1 MKKTI
6 LSIAII
12 FILSACSQ
20 STSDTDEAT
29 VHPKTSV
36 EITYVHAGSV
46 SDDLEL
52 FANTIYLKRNLV
64 TAPIPAFITKV
75 NVHLG
80 DRVKQGDILY
90 ELESKERRALGNQT
104 VKLDSTLTN
113 FGIIKVKAPAS
124 GIVSTLEKQQPGD
137 YALEG
142 TQLCTIAESSDL
154 AFQINVP
161 YEFTQYV
168 KQGKTCR
175 IILPDNSIHPA
186 TVSTPLT
193 SMNLLAQT
201 QSILAKAGDPLFLP
215 ENLIVKVLI
224 SKNAETTKQV
234 LPKSCVQSDEMMKE
248 FWVMKLVNDSTAV
261 KQPVTLGN
269 KNQSEV
275 EILTPQFNSTDKIV
289 LTGAYGLADTALVK
303 IINTKA
309 NAN

>member
-1 MKKTI
+1 MKKIISVITI
-6 LSIAII
+6 TLALCACRQNTGGNEQTAI
-12 FILSACSQ
+12 
-20 STSDTDEAT
+20 
-29 VHPKTSV
+29 PKTSV
-36 EITYVHAGSV
+36 EITYVHTGSV

-52 FANTIYLKRNLV
+52 FANTVYLKRNLV

-80 DRVKQGDILY
+80 DKVKQGDILY

-104 VKLDSTLTN
+104 VKLDSSLAN

-124 GIVSTLEKQQPGD
+124 GIVSTLEKQQTGD

-142 TQLCTIAESSDL
+142 TQLCTIAESNDL
-154 AFQINVP
+154 AFQVNVP

-175 IILPDNSIHPA
+175 IILPDNSVHTAVI
-186 TVSTPLT
+186 STPLT

-201 QSILAKAGDPLFLP
+201 QSILAKTGEVLFLP

-224 SKNAETTKQV
+224 SKGAESNKQV
-234 LPKSCVQSDEMMKE
+234 LPKSCIQSDEMMKE

-269 KNQSEV
+269 KNQTEA
-275 EILTPQFNSTDKIV
+275 EILTPEFKPTDKII
-289 LTGAYGLADTALVK
+289 LTGGYGLADTARVK
-303 IINTKA
+303 IINTNA
-309 NAN
+309 NAK